1 MTQVHSSTVIDAP
14 PEVWA
19 IIRDLAP
26 KVPDQD
32 SVDRSRATRT
42 HRIHGEGGPA
52 GVLIASLTLTGPK
65 LGVTMDALLERVLDA
80 HGGLDRWNPGATF
93 DGYTPDTEW
102 SLAQIAYFRSY
113 ATWH

>member
-1 MTQVHSSTVIDAP
+1 
-14 PEVWA
+14 
-19 IIRDLAP
+19 
-26 KVPDQD
+26 
-32 SVDRSRATRT
+32 
-42 HRIHGEGGPA
+42 
-52 GVLIASLTLTGPK
+52 
-65 LGVTMDALLERVLDA
+65 MDALLERVLDA